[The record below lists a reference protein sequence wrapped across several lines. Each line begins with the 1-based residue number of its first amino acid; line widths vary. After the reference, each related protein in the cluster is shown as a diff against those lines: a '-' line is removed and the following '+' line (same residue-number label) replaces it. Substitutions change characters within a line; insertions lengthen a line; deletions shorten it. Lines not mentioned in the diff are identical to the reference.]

1 MEQFLSAKYL
11 SGRNANQKIGIVDS
25 TENQKVL
32 EVIGNVGIGTTVF
45 EPTEKLDVRGSV
57 SVADTITATT
67 VNATTVVVTGTGN
80 TFADLTVTGT
90 SSFVG
95 VSTFSDK
102 VIFDST
108 NSIQIPVGNT
118 SERDAVGV
126 AVTGQIRYNTELSS
140 FEGYGPGGEW
150 GSLGGVKDVNQ
161 DTYIIPELSAG
172 SNEDTLYYYT
182 GGNLSGTISSTTGAV
197 FNVDVGIGSTQPTAT
212 LDVSG
217 TANVSG
223 LSTFGSNVDINA
235 SVDISSNLTVDG
247 LSDLDEL
254 NVAGISTFGSD
265 VDINASVDISD
276 TLNVTGVSTFI
287 GGITGTISTATQL
300 ETARDFS
307 ITGSFVTASA
317 VSFDGTGNVALAAT
331 ITPDSIGLGT
341 YTTGSYVKNISGTIN
356 QITVTG
362 GTGEGSTPV
371 ISIPSSPILP
381 GNVTVA
387 NDLQVNNNLNVTGN
401 ITIGGTTAII
411 YAQEF
416 IVNDKEIVLGFT
428 TDSFGNEVSN
438 DTTADGGG
446 ISIASTEGNPLIDFT
461 IAGVHTHPNTYKD
474 IIWVKTGTLGAGTTD
489 AWHFNYGVGIG
500 STQVPNGARLAAGNV
515 QITENDISVV
525 RNINASGVA
534 TLPTIDATN
543 ATIDNLTFTSGTA
556 ITSVDTD
563 LSSVSTSDDTLA
575 SAKAIKDYVDGEV
588 STINT
593 TIGNIDLDFGGDT
606 GTGAIDLDSETFTI
620 AGTSNEI
627 VTVGSGNTV
636 TIGLPDD
643 VTIAT
648 SLTVGSGTTI
658 TNDGIVAGIV
668 TASLTGTA
676 TTATNLSGGDSG
688 DIPYQSSNG
697 ITTFVD
703 ATGATD
709 GQILLWNGSAPV
721 WDNVLAAT
729 GIFVGITVEDEGV
742 TVGTATSIATL
753 NFVGSN
759 IVATATTGADGI
771 STITLS
777 DTPTFDTINVTGL
790 STFGANVDINAAVDI
805 SNNLVVDGL
814 SDLDELNV
822 AGIATF
828 GSDVD
833 INAAVDISQ
842 ELNVTGVST
851 FGDKVIFDS
860 TNSIQIPVGNTS
872 ERDAVGVAVTGQIR
886 YNTELSSFEGYGPG
900 GEWGSLGGVKDVDQ
914 DTYIIPETS
923 AGSDEDTLSFYTGG
937 NLSGTISSTTGAVFN
952 VDVGIGSTQPTATLD
967 LDGTFNVTG
976 ISTFGSDLDINAAVD
991 ISSNLT
997 VDGLSDLDQ
1006 LNVTGVSTFL
1016 DNVRIADD
1024 NIKLQIGGGNDIE
1037 IYHSSGVNFIEIDS
1051 GSALSI
1057 KDATNTRAVFQGTGA
1072 VDLYYGANKK
1082 FETIGAGVTVT
1093 GTTFTNQLSVSGL
1106 STFGANVDIN
1116 AAVDISNNLVVD
1128 GLSDLDELNVA
1139 GIATFNSLT
1148 TLGAGLTVTGIV
1160 TASGGFNLGI
1170 SSGGTSIT
1178 SGPVTTLN
1186 FIGAGNTFAVDGT
1199 TVDIT
1204 LTPDVEYTDIN
1215 KQTFNVGVGGTTL
1228 VTLNESYTSG
1238 NVDVYVNGIKLI
1250 PTSDFTETSQ
1260 NVITLTQPALSGH
1273 VIEVVSFKAVSLGEL
1288 GLNVQQDGVGVGTTI
1303 STLNFVGGASTY
1315 TDRGNGTLD
1324 INLAQSRINKQTFN
1338 VGVGGTTL
1346 VTLNEPYESGKI
1358 DVYLNGIRLAQADFT
1373 ETSSTTVGLTT
1384 AADNGD
1390 VIEIQSFI
1398 GVINTQTFSI
1408 IDNLTVANIATITS
1422 LNVTGVATAT
1432 SFVGNLTGNVTG
1444 NADTATTATNIDISA
1459 ASSGDTTTHLV
1470 LVGNNSTGAQQP
1482 FIDNGSLTYNAS
1494 TNVLTAGGGFSGDGS
1509 ALTALN
1515 ASQLTSGTIPG
1526 DRGVTSG
1533 STSSSF
1539 VEYNGTTRTS
1549 GQFYGGTTDPTSST
1563 RLNYDGNLHI
1573 NGMVAVGVVTATDF
1587 NSTSDVKLKT
1597 NVQTIENPI
1606 DKVLQINGVS
1616 FNWIA
1621 DNRPSMG
1628 VIADEIEKVL
1638 PELVSDTDPKT
1649 VNYNG
1654 LIGLLIECIKTQQ
1667 VEIENIKKKLN

>member
-223 LSTFGSNVDINA
+223 LSTFGSN
-235 SVDISSNLTVDG
+235 
-247 LSDLDEL
+247 
-254 NVAGISTFGSD
+254 

-1116 AAVDISNNLVVD
+1116 AAVDISTNLVVD

>member
-563 LSSVSTSDDTLA
+563 LSSVSASDDTLA

>member
-923 AGSDEDTLSFYTGG
+923 AGSDEDTLYYYTGG